1 MIPAGDLPK
10 QGERV
15 TVRWPGGDYDFVL
28 EFEYA
33 EPGVDGWILI
43 TGIVLEPEGVGQG
56 RLRRLYV
63 RPTTDGEFT
72 LRPKIG

>member
-10 QGERV
+10 PGESV
-15 TVRWPGGDYDFVL
+15 TVRWPNGDYDFVL

-33 EPGVDGWILI
+33 EPGAEGWILL
-43 TGIVLEPEGVGQG
+43 TGVVLEPQGVAQG
-56 RLRRLYV
+56 RRRSLYV
-63 RPTTDGEFT
+63 KPTTDGEFT